1 MSSLDDSFDIEA
13 SYQREGEM
21 EADDDP
27 YKISYNEESN
37 EKCLQKITEIEK
49 TQNDHY
55 KTAKC
60 WNISICSLLVI
71 ILSILAAI
79 LAIMIKVY
87 TPGNGSEVFLLPFY
101 NNLLLCSR
109 I

>member
-1 MSSLDDSFDIEA
+1 M
-13 SYQREGEM
+13 M
-21 EADDDP
+21 NDDP
-27 YKISYNEESN
+27 YKISYNEEGN

>member
-13 SYQREGEM
+13 YQREGEM

-27 YKISYNEESN
+27 YKISYNEEGN

-49 TQNDHY
+49 TQKNHY
-55 KTAKC
+55 KIVKC
-60 WNISICSLLVI
+60 WNVSICSLLVI

-79 LAIMIKVY
+79 LAILIKVY
-87 TPGNGSEVFLLPFY
+87 SPGILCLFY
-101 NNLLLCSR
+101 N

>member
-21 EADDDP
+21 EADHDP
-27 YKISYNEESN
+27 YKISYNEEGN

-55 KTAKC
+55 KTAKFPFVPS
-60 WNISICSLLVI
+60 WLSFLASSQQSLL
-71 ILSILAAI
+71 L
-79 LAIMIKVY
+79 
-87 TPGNGSEVFLLPFY
+87 
-101 NNLLLCSR
+101 
-109 I
+109 